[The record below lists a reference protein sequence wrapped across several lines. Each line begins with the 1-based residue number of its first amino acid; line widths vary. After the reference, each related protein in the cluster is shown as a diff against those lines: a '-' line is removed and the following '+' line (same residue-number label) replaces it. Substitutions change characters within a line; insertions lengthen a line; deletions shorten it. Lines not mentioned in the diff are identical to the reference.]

1 MRSRSPAV
9 APAMLFQLAGSP
21 VQRRGPRYTSAPHEA
36 TIITLPPR
44 LLAPRLWE
52 NGATFFRSEPPSM
65 RRLGLMFCIK
75 QIVNASPSP
84 PVKAI
89 SQKTCRG
96 FYGLHHH
103 SLGETLQHSRIYISC
118 ELNQPNRFN
127 LFTNY
132 TTLEAR
138 LVNTK
143 VQFSVQVIHRSF
155 SLGYV
160 EKQMCTDMR
169 HETCQVMLYKE
180 RETPNGVEVGVG
192 GWVRTSTQ
200 DAAVYVLCET
210 KGQC

>member
-1 MRSRSPAV
+1 MRSRSPAD

-89 SQKTCRG
+89 SQKRPAGVFMASIITRLVKP
-96 FYGLHHH
+96 Y
-103 SLGETLQHSRIYISC
+103 S
-118 ELNQPNRFN
+118 
-127 LFTNY
+127 
-132 TTLEAR
+132 TLE
-138 LVNTK
+138 
-143 VQFSVQVIHRSF
+143 S
-155 SLGYV
+155 
-160 EKQMCTDMR
+160 
-169 HETCQVMLYKE
+169 
-180 RETPNGVEVGVG
+180 
-192 GWVRTSTQ
+192 TSAANLTSPIASICLQITQ
-200 DAAVYVLCET
+200 L
-210 KGQC
+210 